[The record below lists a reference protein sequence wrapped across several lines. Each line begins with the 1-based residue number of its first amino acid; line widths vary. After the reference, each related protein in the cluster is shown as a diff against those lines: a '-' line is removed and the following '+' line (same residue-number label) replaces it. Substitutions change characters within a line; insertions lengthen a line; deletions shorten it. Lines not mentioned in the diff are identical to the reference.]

1 MQYVLRSLLGRA
13 MFFFFFFLRRAGNTP
28 AECSFLRR
36 GDTKRRQRGKKGCC
50 SFVVAK
56 GPDLLYNA
64 SDARDSAYA
73 CALKLGHLQLAVEH
87 AAYEGC
93 VLVHLQGRPLQLQLL
108 HDSHGRIQIQDH
120 ASCADTPR
128 LHEFRIPQ
136 HQDVC
141 MKALADATCPFMTTL
156 ADLWIGV
163 LSPHQA
169 YLWTCITNPIKGT
182 EDTLRS

>member
-1 MQYVLRSLLGRA
+1 MLLSLLGRA